1 MYYTL
6 VMEKKYLL
14 YWFVSLVEMANY
26 FFKCIFE
33 RKIQLHSFYQTSRNS
48 LMIDI
53 AKIIMMI
60 QQFIMISTY
69 VFLLYIFT
77 L

>member
-1 MYYTL
+1 
-6 VMEKKYLL
+6 MEKKYLL

-33 RKIQLHSFYQTSRNS
+33 RKVQLHSFYQTSRNS

-53 AKIIMMI
+53 AKIIMKSDIVCYSRTGFMDAI
-60 QQFIMISTY
+60 LKDIIIS
-69 VFLLYIFT
+69 
-77 L
+77 